1 MSVTRGV
8 QESKFNFSDTFPY
21 VSIQNR
27 HLLWRAG
34 CSIEIAIHLHKEP
47 LLDVESDL
55 PKDILEEAIKIFL
68 ASIADKTTIKDAI
81 KKVYTGIALFEN
93 NLLKDR
99 NYINLSFYFSGE
111 QRGPLG
117 RGKSL

>member
-1 MSVTRGV
+1 ML
-8 QESKFNFSDTFPY
+8 
-21 VSIQNR
+21 
-27 HLLWRAG
+27 LLWSVG
-34 CSIEIAIHLHKEP
+34 CFTERTMHLHEEL

>member
-1 MSVTRGV
+1 M
-8 QESKFNFSDTFPY
+8 
-21 VSIQNR
+21 
-27 HLLWRAG
+27 
-34 CSIEIAIHLHKEP
+34 
-47 LLDVESDL
+47 ESDL

-81 KKVYTGIALFEN
+81 KKVYTGTALFEHH
-93 NLLKDR
+93 LLKDR

-111 QRGPLG
+111 QRSPLG

>member
-27 HLLWRAG
+27 HLLCSAG
-34 CSIEIAIHLHKEP
+34 CCIEITIHLQGA

-81 KKVYTGIALFEN
+81 KKVYTGPALFEHH
-93 NLLKDR
+93 LLKDR
-99 NYINLSFYFSGE
+99 NDINLSFYFSGE

>member
-1 MSVTRGV
+1 MDIFRGV
-8 QESKFNFSDTFPY
+8 KESKSNFSDTFPY

-34 CSIEIAIHLHKEP
+34 CSIEIAIHLHKES

-81 KKVYTGIALFEN
+81 KKVYTGTVLFEHH
-93 NLLKDR
+93 LLKDR
-99 NYINLSFYFSGE
+99 NYINLSFLSPSGD
-111 QRGPLG
+111 LG
-117 RGKSL
+117 IGLV